1 MDHVGEHFDTPFLEE
16 FSHSWLTLFSHSPR
30 TRMEWKEFTGR
41 AMATYSDTRWWSRW
55 EVYRQLMVQ
64 FGDVLPFLES
74 QDEISS
80 KSRLK
85 LLDFQRDSKKKA
97 FLQIELAAVV
107 DVGELFVEATYNLEG
122 DGPIVLQAYDQ
133 IQVLKAKIENPH
145 YPNVDAVAKSV
156 AARGRT
162 YQQLQQHASKCV
174 QPGLN
179 YFNSKF
185 FDDSAPLSDS
195 LAAFK
200 AARLFVPHRLIEM
213 EADVNSVDTLTAF
226 PFLNKTP
233 IIDSLKSEL
242 PTYITLAQDVAP
254 TVDTLNWWKGHKQH
268 LPNWSKALLD
278 VLLVQPSSAAA

>member
-1 MDHVGEHFDTPFLEE
+1 
-16 FSHSWLTLFSHSPR
+16 
-30 TRMEWKEFTGR
+30 
-41 AMATYSDTRWWSRW
+41 
-55 EVYRQLMVQ
+55 MVQ

-85 LLDFQRDSKKKA
+85 LLEFLRDSKKKA

-107 DVGELFVEATYNLEG
+107 DVGELFVEATYNIEG

-162 YQQLQQHASKCV
+162 YQQLQHASKCV

-213 EADVNSVDTLTAF
+213 EADVNSVDT
-226 PFLNKTP
+226 
-233 IIDSLKSEL
+233 DSISLLKQTTHY
-242 PTYITLAQDVAP
+242 P
-254 TVDTLNWWKGHKQH
+254 
-268 LPNWSKALLD
+268 
-278 VLLVQPSSAAA
+278 

>member
-1 MDHVGEHFDTPFLEE
+1 
-16 FSHSWLTLFSHSPR
+16 
-30 TRMEWKEFTGR
+30 
-41 AMATYSDTRWWSRW
+41 
-55 EVYRQLMVQ
+55 MVQ

-74 QDEISS
+74 QDEITS

-85 LLDFQRDSKKKA
+85 LLEFLRDSKKKA
-97 FLQIELAAVV
+97 FLEIELAAVV
-107 DVGELFVEATYNLEG
+107 DVGELFLEATYNLEG
-122 DGPIVLQAYDQ
+122 DGSIVLQAYDQ
-133 IQVLKAKIENPH
+133 IQVLKTKIENPC
-145 YPNVDAVAKSV
+145 YPNVDAVAKYV

-200 AARLFVPHRLIEM
+200 AARLFVPHRLIEI

-226 PFLNKTP
+226 PFLNKPP
-233 IIDSLKSEL
+233 IIDSFKSEL

-254 TVDTLNWWKGHKQH
+254 TVDTLNWWKGHKLTGLRLCWMSCWYNH
-268 LPNWSKALLD
+268 LLRLQRECS
-278 VLLVQPSSAAA
+278 QR